1 MKKVHYKKNLWQK
14 CYKKLIIKKIII
26 KNSVIKK
33 LVIRV
38 GLVGGIWFCLNYN
51 KWALKLRQWLRPYM
65 GYNTIEYCML
75 YRHHPHPSLA
85 FSILPIIFACL
96 DPCFCK
102 EVSMFTKNVWFFY
115 NMALRIFFPCP
126 GSVVKTLA
134 YKAEFFVLTLHSG
147 FEVFASCEEV

>member
-1 MKKVHYKKNLWQK
+1 MKNVLANFLSNSWKIASKKRAYKYY
-14 CYKKLIIKKIII
+14 CIKAYIW
-26 KNSVIKK
+26 
-33 LVIRV
+33 
-38 GLVGGIWFCLNYN
+38 VGGIWFCLNYN